1 MQYTKKLII
10 QFFVLFL
17 PVYSIIDG
25 AIGLAH
31 DDLFHPDALVLFGVL
46 VIGIISLINII
57 IFINKLISL
66 GWHNI
71 PIYYKIMFVFHLILF
86 IPSFMSWLSFFEII
100 PWNWNV
106 IELIY
111 YLVHR

>member
-86 IPSFMSWLSFFEII
+86 IPSFISWLSFFEII
-100 PWNWNV
+100 PCNFNLV
-106 IELIY
+106 EIIY
-111 YLVHR
+111 NLVHK

>member
-10 QFFVLFL
+10 QFFILFL
-17 PVYSIIDG
+17 PLYSIIDG
-25 AIGLAH
+25 LIELAH
-31 DDLFHPDALVLFGVL
+31 DSLFHPDVVVLFGVL

-66 GWHNI
+66 GWHNM

-86 IPSFMSWLSFFEII
+86 IPSFIVWLSFFEIV
-100 PWNWNV
+100 PFNFENF
-106 IELIY
+106 IY
-111 YLVHR
+111 YLVHV

>member
-1 MQYTKKLII
+1 MQYIKKLII
-10 QFFVLFL
+10 QFFILFL

-31 DDLFHPDALVLFGVL
+31 DDLSHPDVLVLFGVL
-46 VIGIISLINII
+46 VIGIISLVNIL
-57 IFINKLISL
+57 IFISKLFSL

-71 PIYYKIMFVFHLILF
+71 PIYYKIMFVFYLILI
-86 IPSFMSWLSFFEII
+86 IPSLISWLSFFDII
-100 PWNWNV
+100 PWNWNA
-106 IELIY
+106 IEFIY